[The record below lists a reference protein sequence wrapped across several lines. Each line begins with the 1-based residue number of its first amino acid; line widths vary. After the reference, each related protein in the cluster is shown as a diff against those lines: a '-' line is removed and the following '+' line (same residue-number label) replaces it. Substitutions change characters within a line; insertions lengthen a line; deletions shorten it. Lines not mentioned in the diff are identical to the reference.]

1 MLSRIWV
8 KGNKR
13 NRNLM
18 TVAKVND
25 KMLKSWK
32 TKKKEQ
38 NCIPLSQ

>member
-8 KGNKR
+8 KENKR

-25 KMLKSWK
+25 KMLKNWQ
-32 TKKKEQ
+32 TGKKEQ
-38 NCIPLSQ
+38 TCIPLSR